1 MTRASRA
8 GVAVLLL
15 TLLPGCSSSAA
26 PVAGPSSTPSP
37 VVSKPAPRPAPAP
50 TWPLTGLPA
59 QGSRSAPA
67 LTIKVD
73 NIGQARPQSGLDRA
87 DLVFES
93 LVEGGLTRLD
103 AVFHSQ
109 SADLVGPIRSARPVD
124 GALLRGLGGG
134 LFAYSGAA
142 KGEIAPAKADST
154 AVLISHDENPG
165 PFTKLRSRRAPQN
178 VFAST
183 DALRR
188 AGSLSARKPSA
199 PPPLFRY
206 GAALAEAVPAAQA
219 QVWLSGMSSARWTY
233 GEGGWRRFQNGTP
246 DTLTSGAQVRT
257 VNVVILRVDVTGSGI
272 RDAAGNEDPYVR
284 LVGTGTAQVL
294 REGRLITGTWSRP
307 SLTSA
312 TTLRATSGRIITLA
326 PGQSWIELVP
336 KDRGRVSVS

>member
-1 MTRASRA
+1 MTSGSRT
-8 GVAVLLL
+8 GLAVLLL
-15 TLLPGCSSSAA
+15 VLGTSCSSSAKPVASPSPTPVASTPARPPA
-26 PVAGPSSTPSP
+26 PV
-37 VVSKPAPRPAPAP
+37 P

-67 LTIKVD
+67 LTVKVD

-142 KGEIAPAKADST
+142 KGEIAPAKAEST
-154 AVLISHDENPG
+154 AVLISHDENPA

-183 DALRR
+183 EALRR
-188 AGSLSARKPSA
+188 AGSLSTRKPPA

-206 GAALAEAVPAAQA
+206 GAVLAESVPAAQA
-219 QVWLSGMSSARWTY
+219 QVWLSGMSSARWSY
-233 GEGGWRRFQNGTP
+233 GEGGWRRSQNGTP
-246 DTLTSGAQVRT
+246 DTLTSGAQIRT
-257 VNVVILRVDVTGSGI
+257 VNIVVLRVDVTGSGI
-272 RDAAGNEDPYVR
+272 KDAAGNEDPFVR
-284 LVGTGTAQVL
+284 LVGAGTAQVL
-294 REGRLITGTWSRP
+294 RGGRLITGTWSRP
-307 SLTSA
+307 SLTSP
-312 TTLRATSGRIITLA
+312 TTLRAASGRIITLA
-326 PGQSWIELVP
+326 PGQTWIELVP
-336 KDRGRVSVS
+336 KNGGQVSVS